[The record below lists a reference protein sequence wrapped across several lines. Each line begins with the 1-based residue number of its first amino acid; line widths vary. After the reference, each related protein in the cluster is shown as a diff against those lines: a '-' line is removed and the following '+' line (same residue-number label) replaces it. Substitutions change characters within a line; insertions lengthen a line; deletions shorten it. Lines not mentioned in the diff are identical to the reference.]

1 MIQPFGRAELA
12 TRMEPGRA
20 RWGVALFRALA
31 LGVSLLLG
39 GCSPSPGLAGTATAG
54 APANP
59 PSRVTPT
66 IAVSPTRTAATLLP
80 LPVLSGIEL
89 LVVPIS
95 IPGVDEA
102 EALIVARVDPKKVD
116 VRVRYAPKRPMSV
129 RDWLSETGA
138 DVVVNAGYFTQENVA
153 TGLLI
158 SDGAVSGQT
167 YRGFGGLF
175 SVRAGPPQAIGL
187 QWLKEQPYV
196 ADRRMTQA
204 VESFPMLVQGGK
216 VVPGINDDGRRNR
229 RTFVAL
235 DKSGRLLL
243 GVSRLASLTLSDLA
257 AALAAAPAL
266 SVDAALNLDGGA
278 SSGLWARSPGDAL
291 SIESFD
297 TVPAVITVSARR

>member
-1 MIQPFGRAELA
+1 MEAGRAMSGL
-12 TRMEPGRA
+12 
-20 RWGVALFRALA
+20 ALFRALA
-31 LGVSLLLG
+31 LGVALVLG
-39 GCSPSPGLAGTATAG
+39 GCSPLPGTAGTSTPVE
-54 APANP
+54 PANP

-66 IAVSPTRTAATLLP
+66 LTVLPTRNPAALPP

-89 LVVPIS
+89 LVVAVS
-95 IPGVDEA
+95 IPGADEA
-102 EALIVARVDPKKVD
+102 EAFVVARVDPKKVD

-129 RDWLSETGA
+129 RDWLVETGA
-138 DVVVNAGYFTQENVA
+138 DIVVNAGYFTQDNVA

-175 SVRAGPPQAIGL
+175 SVRAGPPQVIGL

-243 GVSRLASLTLSDLA
+243 GVSRFASLTLSDLA
-257 AALAAAPAL
+257 AALAAAQGL